1 LATGLVRGRIG
12 EVENFRGSAVG
23 LSVVAGPKEVKGRDR
38 FGADLGIAPK
48 LAAVLFPLGR
58 AF

>member
-1 LATGLVRGRIG
+1 MAIGLVGGRIG

-23 LSVVAGPKEVKGRDR
+23 LSVVAGPEEVKGRDR
-38 FGADLGIAPK
+38 FSADLGIAPK
-48 LAAVLFPLGR
+48 LAAILFPLGR